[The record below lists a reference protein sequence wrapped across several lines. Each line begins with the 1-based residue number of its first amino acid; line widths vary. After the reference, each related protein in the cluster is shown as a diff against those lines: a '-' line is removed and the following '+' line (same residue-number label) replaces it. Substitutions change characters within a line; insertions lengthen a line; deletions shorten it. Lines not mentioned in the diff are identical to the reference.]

1 MAWLTYEAERKFF
14 YQKSKCRYLLQSY
27 QNTRLFNSIA
37 KRNAKRNNI
46 PVLIKD
52 DGLMTNGMDEVV
64 GEFLSYYYG
73 LLGTEVKVN
82 EVDVEI
88 LSHGP
93 TVPLDCLEEL
103 ARIPMDVEIK
113 KALFGI
119 GRDKAPGPNGYTS
132 GFFKTSWEIAGED
145 VCKACGNSFFWV
157 VVCGNSIILSSP
169 LSSSPLMLPM
179 LVTIGPLHYVI
190 WCIRSS

>member
-1 MAWLTYEAERKFF
+1 MVEKTQEQLYNHPGDTQLQVRAREIQKLAWLTCEAERKFF

-37 KRNAKRNNI
+37 KQNAKRNNI

-52 DGLMTNGMDEVV
+52 DGLKTNGMDEVV
-64 GEFLSYYYG
+64 CEFLSYYYG

-103 ARIPMDVEIK
+103 ARIPMDVEINK
-113 KALFGI
+113 GL
-119 GRDKAPGPNGYTS
+119 
-132 GFFKTSWEIAGED
+132 
-145 VCKACGNSFFWV
+145 
-157 VVCGNSIILSSP
+157 
-169 LSSSPLMLPM
+169 
-179 LVTIGPLHYVI
+179 I
-190 WCIRSS
+190 WDW